1 MLWLSKGM
9 AGKSCHI
16 GRSRM
21 LRTALETCLWWMK
34 LKDTSPRKSLQE
46 TIDTV
51 SGFHLVSR
59 KCSAQSDM
67 KTPDSLQKPM
77 VDYFSMGFHIS
88 NTTQSKLWMIT
99 IWLAVWNMLYF
110 PINIGNFIIPI
121 DELICFRGVL
131 STTNQKSMMGNP
143 FSSQAVS
150 TLWPEEFLIARII
163 SPSSSALLFFGRA
176 SGSWTG
182 CYWKWPY
189 WVHWFSHW
197 IWRFSIVMS
206 FYQRV

>member
-1 MLWLSKGM
+1 MMLWLSKGM

-34 LKDTSPRKSLQE
+34 LKDTSPRKSIQE

-99 IWLAVWNMLYF
+99 IWLVVWNMLYF
-110 PINIGNFIIPI
+110 PTYWEFHHPNWRTHMFQ
-121 DELICFRGVL
+121 RGF
-131 STTNQKSMMGNP
+131 SPGPPTRNP
-143 FSSQAVS
+143 WTEIRSQPKQLAPCD
-150 TLWPEEFLIARII
+150 LR
-163 SPSSSALLFFGRA
+163 SSS
-176 SGSWTG
+176 
-182 CYWKWPY
+182 
-189 WVHWFSHW
+189 
-197 IWRFSIVMS
+197 
-206 FYQRV
+206 